1 MPFPNRSGLGFS
13 QYIMYTIVA
22 TPQAFGLD
30 FNLLDI
36 WHRYIAKGFC
46 SLVWRERL
54 EWLRMLAYREVSF
67 TNSTAFIMPCTLTLQ
82 YYLYTWPQRTSER
95 DLGDFSSTAQSD
107 GVRRAKKYH
116 GTRSIFGRKT
126 KHREVPTMSPAHA
139 LMEHQNQEAVERYS
153 GSRT

>member
-1 MPFPNRSGLGFS
+1 
-13 QYIMYTIVA
+13 MYTIVA

-54 EWLRMLAYREVSF
+54 EWLRMLAYRE
-67 TNSTAFIMPCTLTLQ
+67 